1 MVGTSD
7 WDIGLDV
14 KVRGLNE
21 VIREVQ
27 FFPPEVRAALLVTIT
42 ADAERMRDQARALA
56 SGDVLQE
63 KTGRYVDS
71 IKYVVRS
78 NEGGVFGFVYSD
90 DPRVDLFEYGGSTPA
105 RDILPNVKQVMA
117 FAGGGSIQG
126 ILTSLG
132 IVGEVFAKVVHRPVV
147 EYPKHTVI
155 HAAFDGMEDAVEHD
169 IESAAR
175 SIVIEHGR

>member
-14 KVRGLNE
+14 KVRGVDE

-27 FFPPEVRAALLVTIT
+27 FFPPEVRAALVERIT
-42 ADAERMRDQARALA
+42 ADAQRMRDEARALA

-63 KTGRYVDS
+63 KTGSYVES
-71 IKYVVRS
+71 IQYKVIS
-78 NEGGVFGFVYSD
+78 NDNGVFGFVFSD

-105 RDILPNVKQVMA
+105 RDILPSVKEVMA

-126 ILTSLG
+126 LLTSLG
-132 IVGEVFAKVVHRPVV
+132 VVGDVFAKIVHRPVV
-147 EYPKHTVI
+147 QYPKHTVI
-155 HAAFDGMEDAVEHD
+155 HAAFDDMEDAVEHD

-175 SIVIEHGR
+175 SIIIDHGA